1 MKNLEKR
8 KEVIKYSIKL
18 NTTNLSPLRSGNIS
32 VRSIENSVEGF
43 FITPSGKKYDTLK
56 EEDIVFVSNDGNH
69 DTNLKPS
76 SEWRFHKDIYLKKPD
91 AKAIVHAHS
100 PHATAVS
107 AHGKDIPAFHYM
119 VALAGGD
126 NIKCAKYATFGT
138 QELSDNIIDALE
150 NRKACL
156 MSNHGQVA
164 FGENLENAFELAEEL
179 ENICHQYIN
188 TIKLGSPKILSS
200 SEMDVIL
207 EKVKNYKKDNF
218 YDESR
223 GARHF

>member
-32 VRSIENSVEGF
+32 VKSIENSVEGF
-43 FITPSGKKYDTLK
+43 LITPSGKKYDTLK

-76 SEWRFHKDIYLKKPD
+76 SEWKFHKDIYLKKTD

-119 VALAGGD
+119 IALAGGD
-126 NIKCAKYATFGT
+126 SIKCANYATFGT
-138 QELSDNIIDALE
+138 QELSNNIIDALE

-164 FGENLENAFELAEEL
+164 FGENLESAFELAEEL

-188 TIKLGSPKILSS
+188 TIRLGEPKILSS

-207 EKVKNYKKDNF
+207 EKVKNYKK
-218 YDESR
+218 
-223 GARHF
+223 G

>member
-8 KEVIKYSIKL
+8 KELIEYSIKL
-18 NTTNLSPLRSGNIS
+18 NTSNLSPLRSGNIS

-43 FITPSGKKYDTLK
+43 LITPSGKKYDTLK
-56 EEDIVFVSNDGNH
+56 EEDIVFVSSDGNH
-69 DTNLKPS
+69 DINLKPS
-76 SEWRFHKDIYLKKPD
+76 SEWRFHKDIYLKKTD

-119 VALAGGD
+119 IALAGG
-126 NIKCAKYATFGT
+126 NSIKCAKYATFGT

-164 FGENLENAFELAEEL
+164 FGENLESAFELAEEL

-188 TIKLGSPKILSS
+188 TIKLGDPKILSS

-207 EKVKNYKKDNF
+207 EKVKNYKK
-218 YDESR
+218 
-223 GARHF
+223 G